1 MKITINRKDLKSEH
15 HIDTPLIDLALNDEA
30 LKSTVKLLFAIMN
43 DDKKLSERGKYWWSQ

>member
-15 HIDTPLIDLALNDEA
+15 HIDTPLIDLTLNDEA

-43 DDKKLSERGKYWWSQ
+43 DDNKLSERGKY